1 MSIPNNVLN
10 NPELVSYWNLIRGDN
25 KTILTEKEL
34 YQCGVMVKLIDIL
47 PPTGSSIYIT
57 DSLADQNYNGIIY
70 KSVPDFL
77 DSSFANYV
85 EKTQINNNGTSLKV
99 SNVSQDYLS
108 MALRGL
114 WNDAKVNIWMGIVNP
129 ATGNILYAYRMFSGY
144 IDYFSSDFNNAAGNT
159 TNETTV
165 NLSSMWKK
173 LDQTQRLLSSTSVHQ
188 SMHTGDKFFDLI
200 GILNSSEQFWKSSKK

>member
-10 NPELVSYWNLIRGDN
+10 NPELVSYWNLTRGDN

-34 YQCGVMVKLIDIL
+34 YQCGVMVKLIDVL
-47 PPTGSSIYIT
+47 PPTGSSIYLT
-57 DSLADQNYNGIIY
+57 DSLADQNYNGITY

-129 ATGNILYAYRMFSGY
+129 AKGSILYAYRMFSGY

>member
-1 MSIPNNVLN
+1 MSIPSNVLN
-10 NPELVSYWNLIRGDN
+10 NPELVSYWNLTRGDN
-25 KTILTEKEL
+25 KTALTVKEL
-34 YQCGVMVKLIDIL
+34 YECGVMVKLIDVL
-47 PPTGSSIYIT
+47 PPTGSNIYIT
-57 DSLADQNYNGIIY
+57 DSLADQNYNGITY

-99 SNVSQDYLS
+99 SNINQEYLS

-129 ATGNILYAYRMFSGY
+129 ATGGILYAYRMFSGY
-144 IDYFSSDFNNAAGNT
+144 IDYFSSDFNNIAGNT
-159 TNETTV
+159 TNETLV
-165 NLSSMWKK
+165 NLSSMWRK

>member
-57 DSLADQNYNGIIY
+57 DSLADQNYNGITY

-129 ATGNILYAYRMFSGY
+129 ATGSILYAYRMFSGY

>member
-10 NPELVSYWNLIRGDN
+10 NPELVNYWNLTRGDN

-47 PPTGSSIYIT
+47 PPTGSNIYLT
-57 DSLADQNYNGIIY
+57 DSLADQNYNGIAY

-114 WNDAKVNIWMGIVNP
+114 WNDAKVNIWMSIVNP
-129 ATGNILYAYRMFSGY
+129 ATGSILYAYRIFSGY
-144 IDYFSSDFNNAAGNT
+144 IDYFSSDINNAAGNT

-165 NLSSMWKK
+165 NLNSMWKK

>member
-10 NPELVSYWNLIRGDN
+10 NPELVNYWNLTRGDN

-47 PPTGSSIYIT
+47 PPTGSNIYLT
-57 DSLADQNYNGIIY
+57 DSLADQNYNGIAY

-114 WNDAKVNIWMGIVNP
+114 WNDAKVNIWMSIVNP
-129 ATGNILYAYRMFSGY
+129 ATGSILYAYRIFSGY
-144 IDYFSSDFNNAAGNT
+144 IDYFSSDINNAAGNT

-165 NLSSMWKK
+165 NLNSMWKK

-188 SMHTGDKFFDLI
+188 SMHIGDKFFDLI

>member
-10 NPELVSYWNLIRGDN
+10 NPELVNYWNLTRGDN

-47 PPTGSSIYIT
+47 PSTGSNIYLT
-57 DSLADQNYNGIIY
+57 DSLADQNYNGIAY

-114 WNDAKVNIWMGIVNP
+114 WNDAKVNIWMSIVNP
-129 ATGNILYAYRMFSGY
+129 ATGSILYAYRIFSGY
-144 IDYFSSDFNNAAGNT
+144 IDYFSSDINNAAGNT

-165 NLSSMWKK
+165 NLNSMWKK

>member
-10 NPELVSYWNLIRGDN
+10 NPELVSYWNLTRGDN

-34 YQCGVMVKLIDIL
+34 YQCGVMVKLIDVL
-47 PPTGSSIYIT
+47 PPTGSSIYLT
-57 DSLADQNYNGIIY
+57 DSLADQNYNGITY

-129 ATGNILYAYRMFSGY
+129 ATGSILYAYRMFSGY
-144 IDYFSSDFNNAAGNT
+144 IDYFSSDFNNAASNT

>member
-10 NPELVSYWNLIRGDN
+10 NPELVNYWNLTRGDS

-47 PPTGSSIYIT
+47 PPTGSNIYLT
-57 DSLADQNYNGIIY
+57 DSLADQNFNGIAY

-114 WNDAKVNIWMGIVNP
+114 WNDAKVNIWMSIVNP
-129 ATGNILYAYRMFSGY
+129 ATGSILYAYRMFSGY
-144 IDYFSSDFNNAAGNT
+144 IDYFSSDFNNAVGNT

>member
-10 NPELVSYWNLIRGDN
+10 NPELVNYWNLTRGDN

-34 YQCGVMVKLIDIL
+34 YQSGVMIKLIDIL
-47 PPTGSSIYIT
+47 PPTGSNIYLT
-57 DSLADQNYNGIIY
+57 DSLADQNYNGIAY

-114 WNDAKVNIWMGIVNP
+114 WNDAKVNIWMSIVNP
-129 ATGNILYAYRMFSGY
+129 ATGSILYAYRMFSGY

>member
-1 MSIPNNVLN
+1 MSIPSNVLTN
-10 NPELVSYWNLIRGDN
+10 ADLVAYWNLTRGDS
-25 KTILTEKEL
+25 KTVLTEKEL

-47 PPTGSSIYIT
+47 PASGSNIYLT
-57 DSLADQNYNGIIY
+57 DAIADQNYNGINY

-85 EKTQINNNGTSLKV
+85 EKNQINNNGTSLKV

-129 ATGNILYAYRMFSGY
+129 ATGGILYA
-144 IDYFSSDFNNAAGNT
+144 IDYFSSDFNNTAGNT

-165 NLSSMWKK
+165 NLNSLWKT

-188 SMHTGDKFFDLI
+188 SLHTGDKFFDLI

>member
-1 MSIPNNVLN
+1 MSIPSNVLTN
-10 NPELVSYWNLIRGDN
+10 TDLVAYWNLTRGDN
-25 KTILTEKEL
+25 KTVLTEKEL
-34 YQCGVMVKLIDIL
+34 YQCGVMVKLIDVL
-47 PPTGSSIYIT
+47 PPTGSNIYLT
-57 DSLADQNYNGIIY
+57 DAIADQNYNGINY

-129 ATGNILYAYRMFSGY
+129 ATGGVLYAYRMFSGY

-165 NLSSMWKK
+165 NLNSMWKK

-188 SMHTGDKFFDLI
+188 SMHTGDKIFDLI
-200 GILNSSEQFWKSSKK
+200 GSLNASEQFWKSSKK

>member
-10 NPELVSYWNLIRGDN
+10 NPELVNYWNLTRGDN
-25 KTILTEKEL
+25 KTILTEKGL

-47 PPTGSSIYIT
+47 PPTGSNIYLT
-57 DSLADQNYNGIIY
+57 DSLADQNYNGIAY

-114 WNDAKVNIWMGIVNP
+114 WNDAKVNIWMSIVNP
-129 ATGNILYAYRMFSGY
+129 ATGSILYAYRMFSGY

>member
-129 ATGNILYAYRMFSGY
+129 ATGSILYAYRMFSGY

>member
-1 MSIPNNVLN
+1 MSIPDNVLN
-10 NPELVSYWNLIRGDN
+10 NPELVSYWNLTRGDN
-25 KTILTEKEL
+25 KTILTVKEL
-34 YQCGVMVKLIDIL
+34 YQCGVMVKLIDVL
-47 PPTGSSIYIT
+47 PPTGSNIYLT
-57 DSLADQNYNGIIY
+57 DSLADQNYNGITY

-99 SNVSQDYLS
+99 SNVNQEYLS

-114 WNDAKVNIWMGIVNP
+114 WNDAKVIIWMGIVNP
-129 ATGNILYAYRMFSGY
+129 ATGSILYAYRMFSGY

-165 NLSSMWKK
+165 NLNSMWKK

-200 GILNSSEQFWKSSKK
+200 GMLNSSEQFWKSSKK